1 MAYRLYSFVNHL
13 YMSPIQWGIQTAHCV
28 STMMNNAAETKDED
42 PLSYAAVHK
51 WAAQEPT
58 IIVCQ
63 GGNAAMLT
71 DLYVKLVPLAARL
84 GHPIVKFHEDEQS
97 LGGVITAVAVL
108 VPDFLYNCQVVEY
121 DRTTNLPRF
130 KRPVPVDALDVD
142 HPQYYTF
149 TQEEYEFLSTVKT
162 ARLA

>member
-1 MAYRLYSFVNHL
+1 MRAFLISSALAAAFAATPAAAQGRCVTL
-13 YMSPIQWGIQTAHCV
+13 PV
-28 STMMNNAAETKDED
+28 STPDAGASTPLVAIDPET
-42 PLSYAAVHK
+42 AAVP
-51 WAAQEPT
+51 A
-58 IIVCQ
+58 
-63 GGNAAMLT
+63 
-71 DLYVKLVPLAARL
+71 KLVPLAARL
-84 GHPIVKFHEDEQS
+84 GHSIVKFHEDEQS

-142 HPQYYTF
+142 HPQYYNF
-149 TQEEYEFLSTVKT
+149 TKEEYEFLSIVKT